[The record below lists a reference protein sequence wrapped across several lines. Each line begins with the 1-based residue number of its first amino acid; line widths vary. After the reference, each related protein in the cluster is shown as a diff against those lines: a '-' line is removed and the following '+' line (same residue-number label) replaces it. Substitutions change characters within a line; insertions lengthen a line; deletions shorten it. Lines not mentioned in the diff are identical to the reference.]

1 MWLKTGLEFRDETI
15 PSLAFDPKTG
25 LNTVKK
31 YFGEFNW
38 SEWRPLTY
46 SVAGKLLN
54 EWSSEITYPNVTEI
68 SSTEVN
74 LLLMIVISR
83 HGFVGNLAI

>member
-31 YFGEFNW
+31 YFGEFN
-38 SEWRPLTY
+38 
-46 SVAGKLLN
+46 
-54 EWSSEITYPNVTEI
+54 
-68 SSTEVN
+68 
-74 LLLMIVISR
+74 
-83 HGFVGNLAI
+83 